1 MTLRILRT
9 SAALAFSASLLAICA
24 WSQTG
29 TSAPTSP
36 YGGQVV
42 ERIIARVNDRI
53 ITSSDYD
60 RAEQELD
67 QEERQRGA
75 SMQEMSDA
83 RSDLLRNL
91 IDQQLW
97 LSKGKE
103 LGITGETELVQRL
116 NEIRKQYH
124 LDSLDALQKAA
135 EQQGVSFEDFKA
147 NIRNQIVTQSV
158 MRQEVGQ
165 RINVTPGEVRQYFD
179 AHKQDYTQPESVHLE
194 EILVST
200 GGDDADAQKVA
211 AAEAKA
217 NDIEAKL
224 HAGGNFAELA
234 KSFSDGPTA
243 ASGGD
248 LGTYK
253 HGELAP
259 VFEDKVFDLKT
270 GQFTAPI
277 RTKQGFVILGV
288 VQHNAGGVPRYSQV
302 ENDAE
307 QAYFMSKM
315 EPATRAYLTQLR
327 DESYVEIAPG
337 YVDTGASPNKRI
349 LPISYSS
356 YKPPSPKKKRKIE
369 RTRFRETGRGQR
381 RKSAPP
387 LALSSDET
395 AAQSAPAPQKETKK
409 SKSRKAKE
417 VASEKPGKREKIRFG
432 RAPQETLPNSP
443 TSQTEN
449 AGAVPRKTPPDLV
462 PEGTNTDVAAS
473 EEAVAP
479 VQHKTRYSELA
490 RAHKEKK
497 KKSEKAKPKDFSGFQ
512 PASSSE
518 AADRQ
523 QQSTPLGLGDNV
535 VAPKKKPES
544 GATNGKKTRFSD
556 EMRKP
561 KDQTPLQPTP
571 IPPVAG
577 APAPATAQQPATQ
590 QPAPQQPQ
598 PAQQQP
604 QSNPQQ

>member
-1 MTLRILRT
+1 MTFRILRN
-9 SAALAFSASLLAICA
+9 SAALAFTASLLALCA
-24 WSQTG
+24 SAQTG
-29 TSAPTSP
+29 TSAPASP

-53 ITSSDYD
+53 ITSSDYN

-83 RSDLLRNL
+83 RRDLLRNL

-97 LSKGKE
+97 LSKGKQ
-103 LGITGETELVQRL
+103 LGITGETELIQRL

-147 NIRNQIVTQSV
+147 NIRNQIVTQEV

-165 RINVTPGEVRQYFD
+165 RINVTPGEVRQYFNE
-179 AHKQDYTQPESVHLE
+179 HKQDYVEPESVHLE
-194 EILVST
+194 EILIST
-200 GGDDADAQKVA
+200 GSDDADAQKVA

-217 NDIEAKL
+217 NDVEAKL
-224 HAGGNFAELA
+224 HSGGNFAELA

-253 HGELAP
+253 RGELAP
-259 VFEDKVFDLKT
+259 VFEDKVFNLAT

-288 VQHNAGGVPRYSQV
+288 VQHNAGGVPAYSQV
-302 ENDAE
+302 ENQAE

-337 YVDTGASPNKRI
+337 YVDAGASPNKRI

-381 RKSAPP
+381 RQSAPA
-387 LALSSDET
+387 LELSSDQSG
-395 AAQSAPAPQKETKK
+395 AQSAPAPENQTKK
-409 SKSRKAKE
+409 GKKSKE
-417 VASEKPGKREKIRFG
+417 VASEKPGKKEKIRFG

-449 AGAVPRKTPPDLV
+449 AGAMPRKTPPDLV
-462 PEGTNTDVAAS
+462 PEGTNPDEAAY
-473 EEAVAP
+473 EEAAP
-479 VQHKTRYSELA
+479 AQHKTRYSELA
-490 RAHKEKK
+490 RTHKDKEKK
-497 KKSEKAKPKDFSGFQ
+497 SEQAKPKDFSGFQ
-512 PASSSE
+512 PASSTE

-535 VAPKKKPES
+535 VAPKKKES

-561 KDQTPLQPTP
+561 KDQTPMQPTP
-571 IPPVAG
+571 IPPVQG
-577 APAPATAQQPATQ
+577 APAPAPAPQ
-590 QPAPQQPQ
+590 SAPQQPQ
-598 PAQQQP
+598 TTPQQP
-604 QSNPQQ
+604 SDPQQ